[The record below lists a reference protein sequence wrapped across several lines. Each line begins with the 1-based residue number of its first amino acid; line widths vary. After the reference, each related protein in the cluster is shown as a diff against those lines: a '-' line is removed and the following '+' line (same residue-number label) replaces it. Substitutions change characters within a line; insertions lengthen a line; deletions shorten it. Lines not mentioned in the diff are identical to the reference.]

1 MQGTA
6 YVKLHETSAFRMALR
21 FAGLYSLIAI
31 IALSSVY
38 FVTLQEFKAQVD
50 RELVHEVEELTT
62 HYNQYGKQSL
72 IQHIKN
78 RQQYGR
84 HLHHYY
90 AVADLKFNHLSG
102 NNFLTTII
110 ESKDNISH
118 SLTFFDA
125 FDIVHDE
132 EDDSR
137 LRIVSK
143 KLDTHYLLTVGQSN
157 SSIEELQEYT
167 LSAVFIAVIVTIL
180 LTLAIGI
187 YMSKQAL
194 NKISK
199 INYGLEES
207 INSNFKQHLII
218 PTRED
223 EFHELTLKLNLMLG
237 RIESLITGMRR
248 VTDNIAHD
256 LRSPLTRLRN
266 RLEVTLLQS
275 RTENEYRHA
284 MEKAIDDSSDLLKTF
299 NSLLSIAQAEAGVR
313 QNDWNEIDLA
323 ALIDEL
329 AELYQMVAEEQKLTF
344 KWVKPESI
352 KIKGNRQLLAQAI
365 SNLLENAIKYTPS
378 GGTITLATYLLDDIP
393 LIEVS
398 DTGPGIPD
406 KDKATVIERFQR
418 LDGARS
424 SPGNGLGLSLVS
436 AVSKLHHAT
445 LILSD
450 NNPGLRAQIRFD
462 QER

>member
-1 MQGTA
+1 
-6 YVKLHETSAFRMALR
+6 MALR

-31 IALSSVY
+31 IALSTVY

-50 RELVHEVEELTT
+50 RELVHEIEDLTT
-62 HYNQYGKQSL
+62 YYNKFGKQPL
-72 IQHIKN
+72 IEHIKN

-84 HLHHYY
+84 RLHHYY
-90 AVADLKFNHLSG
+90 AVADLDFNHLSG
-102 NNFLTTII
+102 SNFLTTII
-110 ESKDNISH
+110 ESKDNITH
-118 SLTFFDA
+118 SLSFFDV

-137 LRIVSK
+137 LRIVNR
-143 KLDTHYLLTVGQSN
+143 KLDTLYLLTVGQSN

-167 LSAVFIAVIVTIL
+167 LSAVFIAVIVSII

-199 INYGLEES
+199 INSGLEES
-207 INSNFKQHLII
+207 INSNFKQHLVI
-218 PTRED
+218 PSRED
-223 EFHELTLKLNLMLG
+223 EFHELTLKLNMMLG
-237 RIESLITGMRR
+237 RIESLITGMRQ

-275 RTENEYRHA
+275 RNEDEYRHA
-284 MEKAIDDSSDLLKTF
+284 MEKAIDDSSVLLKTF

-313 QNDWNEIDLA
+313 RNDWNEIDLA
-323 ALIDEL
+323 ALVDEL
-329 AELYQMVAEEQKLTF
+329 AELYQMVAEEEKLTF
-344 KWVKPESI
+344 NWEKPEPMI
-352 KIKGNRQLLAQAI
+352 IKGNRQLLAQAI

-378 GGTITLATYLLDDIP
+378 GGSITLEAHLLDDIP

-406 KDKATVIERFQR
+406 KNKEKVIERFQR
-418 LDGARS
+418 LDSARS
-424 SPGNGLGLSLVS
+424 NPGNGLGLSLVS

-445 LILSD
+445 LILLD

-462 QER
+462 QK

>member
-1 MQGTA
+1 M
-6 YVKLHETSAFRMALR
+6 
-21 FAGLYSLIAI
+21 
-31 IALSSVY
+31 
-38 FVTLQEFKAQVD
+38 LQEFKAQVD
-50 RELVHEVEELTT
+50 RELIHEIEELTT

-110 ESKDNISH
+110 ESKDNINH

-137 LRIVSK
+137 LRILSR
-143 KLDTHYLLTVGQSN
+143 KLDTLYLLTVGQSN

-167 LSAVFIAVIVTIL
+167 LSAVFIAVIVSIL

-194 NKISK
+194 NKISR
-199 INYGLEES
+199 INSGLEES
-207 INSNFKQHLII
+207 INSNFKKHLAI

-223 EFHELTLKLNLMLG
+223 EFHELSLKLNLMLE
-237 RIESLITGMRR
+237 RIESLLTGMRQ

-275 RTENEYRHA
+275 RNEDEYRHA

-299 NSLLSIAQAEAGVR
+299 NSLLSIAQAEAGVKR
-313 QNDWNEIDLA
+313 NDWIEVDLTN
-323 ALIDEL
+323 LMDEL
-329 AELYQMVAEEQKLTF
+329 AELYQLVAEEKKLDF
-344 KWVKPESI
+344 SWIKPEPI
-352 KIKGNRQLLAQAI
+352 FFKGNKQLLAQAI
-365 SNLLENAIKYTPS
+365 SNLLENAIKFTPS
-378 GGTITLATYLLDDIP
+378 GGAITLRAF
-393 LIEVS
+393 IENNMIFIGVC
-398 DTGPGIPD
+398 DTGPGIPN
-406 KDKATVIERFQR
+406 KDKNKVIDRFQR
-418 LDGARS
+418 LDSARS
-424 SPGNGLGLSLVS
+424 TPGNGLGLSLAN
-436 AVSKLHHAT
+436 AVAT
-445 LILSD
+445 LHDGNLQLSD
-450 NNPGLRAQIRFD
+450 NHPGLCVLLCFVASG
-462 QER
+462 